1 MKGVAPFGGGRGPFI
16 FTVLLEERIVVDLL
30 TRELE
35 AMVRNEAPAMEQKG
49 EISPKVLEAIY
60 KRGLFK
66 LLVPREL
73 GGHMLPLPEALR
85 VFEGAS
91 RIDGSFGW
99 LVTIGSGGGY
109 FAASMEPEVCREL
122 FSPRGAVIAG
132 SGYPAGEARRV
143 NGGFRVSGR
152 WKYISGCDYASIFTV
167 NCVIRDEGGD
177 GRIRSFI
184 LMPEQVKILRDWR
197 AFGLKATGSHSIVVE
212 EAFVP
217 ERMTF
222 DIAEPYPVYEDPL
235 FRYPFL
241 PFALTSFAA
250 VALGVAARFL
260 EEARNLL
267 EARREVWPSP
277 RVEAGLQAVSRAA
290 ERLQGVASAFYRTV
304 DDTWAIHKNRPLT
317 EEETASVNRRSKETA
332 QEALRLADAVFPHL
346 GMAGIME
353 GEPANR
359 AWRDLHTV
367 CRHVLLSDWG

>member
-99 LVTIGSGGGY
+99 LVTSVRREY

-122 FSPRGAVIAG
+122 FSPREAVIAG

-143 NGGFRVSGR
+143 NGDSG
-152 WKYISGCDYASIFTV
+152 
-167 NCVIRDEGGD
+167 
-177 GRIRSFI
+177 
-184 LMPEQVKILRDWR
+184 
-197 AFGLKATGSHSIVVE
+197 
-212 EAFVP
+212 
-217 ERMTF
+217 
-222 DIAEPYPVYEDPL
+222 
-235 FRYPFL
+235 
-241 PFALTSFAA
+241 
-250 VALGVAARFL
+250 
-260 EEARNLL
+260 
-267 EARREVWPSP
+267 
-277 RVEAGLQAVSRAA
+277 
-290 ERLQGVASAFYRTV
+290 
-304 DDTWAIHKNRPLT
+304 
-317 EEETASVNRRSKETA
+317 
-332 QEALRLADAVFPHL
+332 
-346 GMAGIME
+346 
-353 GEPANR
+353 
-359 AWRDLHTV
+359 
-367 CRHVLLSDWG
+367 